1 MCHDST
7 LGKTTPPPTPTPRNV
22 VVANCLL
29 IPVELALLFIQSV
42 FILSA
47 LFI

>member
-7 LGKTTPPPTPTPRNV
+7 LGKTTPTPRNG